1 MPKRRIRQTRPR
13 HDARYKRL
21 FADARTVRDTLLAT
35 ASNLTGGYDLSTLE
49 RLPASFV
56 TRHLGQ
62 RHADMLWRVRTVRDE
77 SVHVM
82 VLFEFQS
89 TVDPD
94 MADRIADYVL
104 RIREGFRATKDRGAR
119 LPMVLPIVVYN
130 GVRPWNAATDIGDSV
145 GRVSDEMLGY
155 LPRLPYLLIELQK
168 VDPSLLPPD
177 NVLAMIAR
185 IEQADS
191 SERLTELDVSLDAW
205 VERAGVSQLAEVF
218 RKWIAEGFVLQVGE
232 PGTERVQDIWKEE
245 TDDMSMMLEWARQ
258 RGEERDRRERER
270 ERQWRERERQWQE
283 QGRQLRER
291 LKQGL
296 EQGRREGIERARALV
311 RRLAAR
317 RFDAETVGRLVPV
330 LDSLSDPDRIEAVAD
345 AVVEARTGDELLARA
360 SEV

>member
-1 MPKRRIRQTRPR
+1 MPKRRIRQTRPK

-21 FADARTVRDTLLAT
+21 FAEARTVRDTLLA
-35 ASNLTGGYDLSTLE
+35 AAADIAGGFDLSTLE

-62 RHADMLWRVRTVRDE
+62 RHADMLWRVRTVHDE

-89 TVDPD
+89 TVDRH
-94 MADRIADYVL
+94 MADRIADYTL
-104 RIREGFRATKDRGAR
+104 RIREGFRTTKDRGAR
-119 LPMVLPIVVYN
+119 APMVLPIVVYN
-130 GVRPWNAATDIGDSV
+130 GVRPWGAATDIRDLV
-145 GRVSDEMLGY
+145 DPVPEEMLGY

-168 VDPSLLPPD
+168 LDPSRLPPD

-185 IEQADS
+185 IEQANT

-218 RKWIAEGFVLQVGE
+218 TKWIAEGLALQVGE
-232 PGTERVQDIWKEE
+232 PGEELVQDIWKEE
-245 TDDMSMMLEWARQ
+245 NGDMSMMLEWARQ

-270 ERQWRERERQWQE
+270 ERQWRERLKQGRE
-283 QGRQLRER
+283 QGLE
-291 LKQGL
+291 QGL

-311 RRLAAR
+311 RRLAAG

-330 LDSLSDPDRIEAVAD
+330 LESLSDPDRIEAVAG

-360 SEV
+360 KEV